1 MLRARTVGVL
11 ARTLTPLRNEA
22 MPVYD
27 YECESC
33 GPFTFM
39 RPMAQ
44 CDRPARCPH
53 CGGKA
58 PRAFLTAPYFAM
70 PAERRRA
77 YAANERSANAP
88 YLASEVGGAHD
99 AGCGCCVTP
108 STRTLARSKSG
119 KKSRTK
125 TAKSGAKSFPGSRP
139 WMISH

>member
-1 MLRARTVGVL
+1 
-11 ARTLTPLRNEA
+11 

-77 YAANERSANAP
+77 YAA
-88 YLASEVGGAHD
+88 SEMGGAHD
-99 AGCGCCVTP
+99 AGCSCCVTP
-108 STRTLARSKSG
+108 PTRTVARG
-119 KKSRTK
+119 RSRTK
-125 TAKSGAKSFPGSRP
+125 RGVKSAKSGAKSSPAPAPG
-139 WMISH
+139 

>member
-1 MLRARTVGVL
+1 
-11 ARTLTPLRNEA
+11 

-44 CDRPARCPH
+44 CDRPARCPG
-53 CGGKA
+53 CGSKA

-70 PAERRRA
+70 PSERRRA
-77 YAANERSANAP
+77 YAANEQSANAP
-88 YLASEVGGAHD
+88 RLLSEMGGACD
-99 AGCGCCVTP
+99 AGCGCCAPTAAFQ
-108 STRTLARSKSG
+108 RGKARAQGRARGTSKAPAKSG
-119 KKSRTK
+119 
-125 TAKSGAKSFPGSRP
+125 AKSGAKSFPGARP

>member
-1 MLRARTVGVL
+1 
-11 ARTLTPLRNEA
+11 

-44 CDRPARCPH
+44 CDRPARCPQ

-58 PRAFLTAPYFAM
+58 PRAFLTAPYVATS
-70 PAERRRA
+70 AERRGVT
-77 YAANERSANAP
+77 
-88 YLASEVGGAHD
+88 SEAGGAHD
-99 AGCGCCVTP
+99 AGCSCCVMP
-108 STRTLARSKSG
+108 STRAATPSKGG

-125 TAKSGAKSFPGSRP
+125 TTKGGAKSLPGSRP
-139 WMISH
+139 RMISA

>member
-1 MLRARTVGVL
+1 
-11 ARTLTPLRNEA
+11 

-44 CDRPARCPH
+44 CDRPARCPQ

-70 PAERRRA
+70 PTNGA
-77 YAANERSANAP
+77 YFGDEMRQLAVASLGGQSITALRTSTPGAP
-88 YLASEVGGAHD
+88 LHY
-99 AGCGCCVTP
+99 P
-108 STRTLARSKSG
+108 
-119 KKSRTK
+119 
-125 TAKSGAKSFPGSRP
+125 
-139 WMISH
+139 

>member
-1 MLRARTVGVL
+1 
-11 ARTLTPLRNEA
+11 

-44 CDRPARCPH
+44 CDRPARCPQ

-77 YAANERSANAP
+77 YAANEQSANAP
-88 YLASEVGGAHD
+88 YLASEVSGAHD
-99 AGCGCCVTP
+99 AGCSCCVVP
-108 STRTLARSKSG
+108 PTRTLPRSKGG

-125 TAKSGAKSFPGSRP
+125 TARSGAKSFPGSRP

>member
-1 MLRARTVGVL
+1 
-11 ARTLTPLRNEA
+11 

-44 CDRPARCPH
+44 CDRPARCPE

-58 PRAFLTAPYFAM
+58 PRAFLTAPYFSM
-70 PAERRRA
+70 PSERRRA
-77 YAANERSANAP
+77 YAANEQSANSP
-88 YLASEVGGAHD
+88 KLLSEMGGGHD
-99 AGCGCCVTP
+99 AGCGCCAPTA
-108 STRTLARSKSG
+108 SFQRAGSRA
-119 KKSRTK
+119 KSRAKGKTK
-125 TAKSGAKSFPGSRP
+125 TSTKTGAKSFPGARP

>member
-1 MLRARTVGVL
+1 
-11 ARTLTPLRNEA
+11 

-44 CDRPARCPH
+44 CDRPARCPQ

-77 YAANERSANAP
+77 YAANEQSANAP
-88 YLASEVGGAHD
+88 YLASEVGDAHD
-99 AGCGCCVTP
+99 AGCSCCVALP
-108 STRTLARSKSG
+108 ARTLARGKSTT
-119 KKSRTK
+119 KSTTKSRAKGRTK
-125 TAKSGAKSFPGSRP
+125 TTRSGAKGFPGSRP

>member
-1 MLRARTVGVL
+1 
-11 ARTLTPLRNEA
+11 

-70 PAERRRA
+70 QAERRRA
-77 YAANERSANAP
+77 HAANEQSANAP
-88 YLASEVGGAHD
+88 RLLSEMGGPHA
-99 AGCGCCVTP
+99 AGCSCCAAT
-108 STRTLARSKSG
+108 SALRRGKGEARSGG
-119 KKSRTK
+119 KGKTWSNARTDAK
-125 TAKSGAKSFPGSRP
+125 TGAKSFPGARP